1 MTKRNETRYNEAQY
15 AMREGAD
22 DEQIRREFG
31 YNKQVI
37 AGLRAAL
44 ADKGPKTW

>member
-1 MTKRNETRYNEAQY
+1 MTKRNETRYDEAQD
-15 AMREGAD
+15 AMRDGAD

-31 YNKQVI
+31 FNKQVI

-44 ADKGPKTW
+44 SDKGPTW

>member
-1 MTKRNETRYNEAQY
+1 MSREKQY
-15 AMREGAD
+15 EHATQLMREGAD

-37 AGLRAAL
+37 AGLRATL

>member
-1 MTKRNETRYNEAQY
+1 MSREKQY
-15 AMREGAD
+15 ERATQLMREGAD
-22 DEQIRREFG
+22 DERIRREFG

-44 ADKGPKTW
+44 ADKGPTW

>member
-1 MTKRNETRYNEAQY
+1 MTKRNETRYDEAQD
-15 AMREGAD
+15 AMRDGAD

-31 YNKQVI
+31 FNKQVI

-44 ADKGPKTW
+44 ADKGPEF

>member
-1 MTKRNETRYNEAQY
+1 MSREKQY
-15 AMREGAD
+15 EHALQLIREGAD

-37 AGLRAAL
+37 AGLRATL
-44 ADKGPKTW
+44 ADKGPEWR

>member
-1 MTKRNETRYNEAQY
+1 MTKRNETRYDEAQD
-15 AMREGAD
+15 AMRDGAD

-31 YNKQVI
+31 FNKQVI

-44 ADKGPKTW
+44 AEKGPTW

>member
-1 MTKRNETRYNEAQY
+1 MSREKQY
-15 AMREGAD
+15 EHAIQLIREGAD
-22 DEQIRREFG
+22 DGQLRREFG
-31 YNKQVI
+31 YNPQVI

>member
-1 MTKRNETRYNEAQY
+1 MSREKQY
-15 AMREGAD
+15 EHALQLMREGAD

-31 YNKQVI
+31 FNPQVI

-44 ADKGPKTW
+44 ADKGPEW